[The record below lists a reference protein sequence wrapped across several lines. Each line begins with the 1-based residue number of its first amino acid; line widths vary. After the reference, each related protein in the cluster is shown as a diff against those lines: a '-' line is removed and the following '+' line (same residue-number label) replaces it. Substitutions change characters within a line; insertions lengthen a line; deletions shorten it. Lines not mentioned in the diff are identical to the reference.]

1 MNENFSINGN
11 LPIYE
16 QIKQQILFRI
26 FTGEL
31 KSGDQLP
38 SIRSLAKQL
47 SVSVITTK
55 RAYDDLEKDEFLVTK
70 HGLGSYVRELD
81 KELLTDKKKKIIQQ
95 EAKKLVN
102 LCELYSFNKD
112 DLIKIINSF
121 DWLTKV
127 IMIWFLVYLY

>member
-127 IMIWFLVYLY
+127 IMI

>member
-121 DWLTKV
+121 DWQK
-127 IMIWFLVYLY
+127 

>member
-1 MNENFSINGN
+1 MNENFSINCN

>member
-81 KELLTDKKKKIIQQ
+81 KELLTDKKKIIIQQ

>member
-112 DLIKIINSF
+112 DLIKIINNF

-127 IMIWFLVYLY
+127 IMI

>member
-121 DWLTKV
+121 D
-127 IMIWFLVYLY
+127 